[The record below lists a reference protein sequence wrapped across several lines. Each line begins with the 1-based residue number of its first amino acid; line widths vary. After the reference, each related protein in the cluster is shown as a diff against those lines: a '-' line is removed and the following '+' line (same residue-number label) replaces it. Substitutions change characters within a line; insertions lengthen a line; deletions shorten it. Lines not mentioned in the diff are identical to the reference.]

1 MFLCVGVM
9 YDRVHSREISAYGGV
24 VNTMP
29 KFAAFMVLFALANAG
44 LPGTSGF
51 VGEFLVILASF
62 KANVWY
68 AFFAGTTLVL
78 GAAYTL
84 WMVKRVI
91 FGEIANDHV
100 RELTDLNGR
109 EFLVLGVLAIAVLL
123 VGLWRSRSWFRR
135 SSLKPVES
143 AMNGFNVAEFNAGLH
158 YASPEIFLGLAAC
171 AILMLDL
178 LLSDAQRSWT
188 GVLSVLALL
197 TAAVLSAVEPVG
209 QRIVALGGLYELDRM
224 AQVLKVVT
232 LLSVAVVFVYST
244 DYLKRRAM
252 LKGEYYVL
260 GLFATLGAMA
270 LISAGSLITLYLGL
284 ELMSLCLYAM
294 VAFDRDSGI
303 AAESAIKY
311 FVLGSMASGTLLYG
325 MSIVYG
331 VTGYLELASIALV
344 ARSGY
349 GANIGL
355 LFGIAFII
363 VGIGFKLGAVPFHM
377 WIPDVYEGSPTCVT
391 VFIGTASKLAA
402 FALAMRLLPE
412 ALGASQPDWSQMLV
426 VLAVLSMGIGTVIAI
441 AQTNLKRMLAYSTI
455 SHIGYI
461 LLGILA
467 GTPQGYQAAM
477 FYMISYVLVTS
488 GAFGMILLLARQ
500 GFEADKLV
508 DFRGLNARSP
518 WFAGMMAILMFSLA
532 GVPPFIGFWAKLGVI
547 QAVLGVSYTWLAVVA
562 VLFSVVAAFF
572 YLRVVKLMYFD
583 DPTDRAPIGGSTL
596 MRAVLSLNALA
607 AFALGVVPG
616 SLIALC
622 QRALP

>member
-1 MFLCVGVM
+1 
-9 YDRVHSREISAYGGV
+9 
-24 VNTMP
+24 
-29 KFAAFMVLFALANAG
+29 
-44 LPGTSGF
+44 
-51 VGEFLVILASF
+51 
-62 KANVWY
+62 
-68 AFFAGTTLVL
+68 
-78 GAAYTL
+78 
-84 WMVKRVI
+84 
-91 FGEIANDHV
+91 
-100 RELTDLNGR
+100 
-109 EFLVLGVLAIAVLL
+109 
-123 VGLWRSRSWFRR
+123 
-135 SSLKPVES
+135 
-143 AMNGFNVAEFNAGLH
+143 
-158 YASPEIFLGLAAC
+158 
-171 AILMLDL
+171 
-178 LLSDAQRSWT
+178 
-188 GVLSVLALL
+188 
-197 TAAVLSAVEPVG
+197 
-209 QRIVALGGLYELDRM
+209 
-224 AQVLKVVT
+224 
-232 LLSVAVVFVYST
+232 
-244 DYLKRRAM
+244 
-252 LKGEYYVL
+252 
-260 GLFATLGAMA
+260 
-270 LISAGSLITLYLGL
+270 
-284 ELMSLCLYAM
+284 M

>member
-1 MFLCVGVM
+1 
-9 YDRVHSREISAYGGV
+9 
-24 VNTMP
+24 
-29 KFAAFMVLFALANAG
+29 
-44 LPGTSGF
+44 
-51 VGEFLVILASF
+51 
-62 KANVWY
+62 
-68 AFFAGTTLVL
+68 
-78 GAAYTL
+78 
-84 WMVKRVI
+84 
-91 FGEIANDHV
+91 
-100 RELTDLNGR
+100 
-109 EFLVLGVLAIAVLL
+109 
-123 VGLWRSRSWFRR
+123 
-135 SSLKPVES
+135 
-143 AMNGFNVAEFNAGLH
+143 MNGFNVAEFNAGLH
-158 YASPEIFLGLAAC
+158 YATPEIFLGLAAC
-171 AILMLDL
+171 AILLFDL
-178 LLSDAQRSWT
+178 VLTDSRRSWT
-188 GVLSVLALL
+188 GVLAVISLLVTAVLA
-197 TAAVLSAVEPVG
+197 TVQPVG
-209 QRIVALGGLYELDRM
+209 QRVVALGGLFELDRM

-244 DYLKRRAM
+244 DYLRRRAI

-284 ELMSLCLYAM
+284 ELLSLCLYAM

-331 VTGYLELASIALV
+331 VTGHLELAGIALTV
-344 ARSGY
+344 RSGY
-349 GANIGL
+349 AGNVGL

-363 VGIGFKLGAVPFHM
+363 VGVGFKLGAVPFHM

-426 VLAVLSMGIGTVIAI
+426 VLAVLSMAIGTVVAL

-467 GTPQGYQAAM
+467 GTSQGYQAAM
-477 FYMISYVLVTS
+477 FYMISYVLVAG

-500 GFEADKLV
+500 GFESDKLV
-508 DFRGLNARSP
+508 DFKGLNARSP
-518 WFAGMMAILMFSLA
+518 WFAGMMAMLMFSLA

-562 VLFSVVAAFF
+562 VLLSVVGAYF

-583 DPTDRAPIGGSTL
+583 DPTDSTQIGGSAL
-596 MRAVLSLNALA
+596 MRTVLSLNALA
-607 AFALGVVPG
+607 AFVLGVVPG
-616 SLIALC
+616 SLIAIC
-622 QRALP
+622 QHALP

>member
-1 MFLCVGVM
+1 
-9 YDRVHSREISAYGGV
+9 
-24 VNTMP
+24 
-29 KFAAFMVLFALANAG
+29 
-44 LPGTSGF
+44 
-51 VGEFLVILASF
+51 
-62 KANVWY
+62 
-68 AFFAGTTLVL
+68 
-78 GAAYTL
+78 
-84 WMVKRVI
+84 
-91 FGEIANDHV
+91 
-100 RELTDLNGR
+100 
-109 EFLVLGVLAIAVLL
+109 
-123 VGLWRSRSWFRR
+123 
-135 SSLKPVES
+135 
-143 AMNGFNVAEFNAGLH
+143 MNGFNVAEFNAGLH
-158 YASPEIFLGLAAC
+158 YATPEIFLGLAAC

-178 LLSDAQRSWT
+178 LLTDSRRSWT
-188 GVLSVLALL
+188 GVLAVIALL
-197 TAAVLSAVEPVG
+197 VTAVLSAVQPVG
-209 QRIVALGGLYELDRM
+209 QRVVALGGLFELDRM

-244 DYLKRRAM
+244 DYLRRRAI

-270 LISAGSLITLYLGL
+270 LISAANLITLYLGL

-331 VTGYLELASIALV
+331 VTGHLELANIALMV
-344 ARSGY
+344 RSSYAG
-349 GANIGL
+349 NIGL

-363 VGIGFKLGAVPFHM
+363 VGVGFKLGAVPFHM

-426 VLAVLSMGIGTVIAI
+426 VLAVLSMAIGTVVAI

-467 GTPQGYQAAM
+467 GTSQGYQAAM
-477 FYMISYVLVTS
+477 FYMISYVLVAS

-500 GFEADKLV
+500 GFESDKLV
-508 DFRGLNARSP
+508 DFKGLNARSP
-518 WFAGMMAILMFSLA
+518 WFAGMMAMLMFSLA

-562 VLFSVVAAFF
+562 VLLSVVGAYF

-583 DPTDRAPIGGSTL
+583 DPTDNTQIGGSAL
-596 MRAVLSLNALA
+596 MRTVLSLNALA
-607 AFALGVVPG
+607 AFVLGVVPG
-616 SLIALC
+616 SLIAIC
-622 QRALP
+622 QHALP